1 MIEVVEGGLL
11 TTVQDAGRP
20 DWTHLGVPIGGAC
33 DPCSLAVANML
44 VGNEPGAA
52 AIEMT
57 IAGPMLAP
65 RAPIVLGLAGAD
77 LGGVVA
83 PGGRRLE
90 PGRSHRLESG
100 WTISFPG
107 SSGTTGGE
115 PPGARAYLSV
125 PGGFDVPTVLG
136 SRSTALAAAFGGLD
150 GRPLRAGDLLGPA
163 RPASPAIGPRVWP
176 VLDGDPF
183 RGDPASP
190 IRVLRG
196 PADGIEA
203 LVADS
208 WRVAADSDR
217 VGLRLDRSPADA
229 NLGTGA
235 GAGAGGD
242 GAGGD
247 GRMASHGVVFG
258 AVQVPADGRPI
269 ILLADHQTTGGYP
282 VPAVVASV
290 DRPRLGQLRPG
301 SPVSFVEI
309 GEAEAVAALALQRA
323 ALERGAALLREAA
336 GWDALWE
343 TAGG

>member
-33 DPCSLAVANML
+33 DRWSLAVANML

-52 AIEMT
+52 AVEMT
-57 IAGPMLAP
+57 IAGPVLAL
-65 RAPIVLGLAGAD
+65 RSRMVVGLAGAD
-77 LGGVVA
+77 LDCVVA
-83 PGGRRLE
+83 PRGRRLE
-90 PGRSHRLESG
+90 PGRSHRLEPG

-107 SSGTTGGE
+107 SSGPTDGD
-115 PPGARAYLSV
+115 PPGARAYLAV
-125 PGGFDVPTVLG
+125 PGGFDVPPVLG
-136 SRSTALAAAFGGLD
+136 SRSTALAGAFGGLE
-150 GRPLRAGDLLGPA
+150 GRFLRAGDLLGPA
-163 RPASPAIGPRVWP
+163 DPASPAIGPRVWP
-176 VLDGDPF
+176 ALDGDPF
-183 RGDPASP
+183 RVDPVSP

-203 LVADS
+203 LLAGS
-208 WRVAADSDR
+208 WRVAAESDR
-217 VGLRLDRSPADA
+217 VGLRLEGATLD
-229 NLGTGA
+229 GTPNAIPGDGGGGA
-235 GAGAGGD
+235 GE
-242 GAGGD
+242 

-269 ILLADHQTTGGYP
+269 VLLADHQTTGGYP

-301 SPVSFVEI
+301 SRVSFVEI
-309 GEAEAVAALALQRA
+309 GEAEAVAALAAQRA

-343 TAGG
+343 SAGG